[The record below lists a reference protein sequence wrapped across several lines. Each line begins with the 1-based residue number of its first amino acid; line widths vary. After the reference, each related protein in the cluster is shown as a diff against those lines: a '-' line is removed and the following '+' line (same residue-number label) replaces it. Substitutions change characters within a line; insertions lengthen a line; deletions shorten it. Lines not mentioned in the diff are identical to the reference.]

1 MGGMG
6 GGGDFGDLTVDSF
19 RPTVISAFVT
29 RGNLK
34 SLKGVYPRC
43 GKRGGEGG
51 EGGEWYVRDA
61 HAGEG

>member
-1 MGGMG
+1 MET
-6 GGGDFGDLTVDSF
+6 GDFGDLKVDSF
-19 RPTVISAFVT
+19 RSTVISAFVK
-29 RGNLK
+29 RGYLK

-61 HAGEG
+61 HAGED